1 MGSRMYPESAKVR
14 LGNEVA
20 VQQGSRALSFEELDT
35 YSTRFTSWLVGHGL
49 TQGDWVAV
57 QMPMCLELAVI
68 ECALRKAGL
77 RIAGICVFTPP
88 EEVSRIVESCA
99 ARAFIASS
107 ALCSYSAETRGFE
120 SISAFASVGARVSGY
135 AEYGELIAKESSRSS
150 TQPHVTPR
158 APAQSTA
165 DKTSKATTATNFVHP
180 RSRIALVGP
189 FNRVLPQVMQ
199 PYLDSGSPLILFDN
213 IEVPEFGHA
222 MAAKDITHVLLAADT
237 AFHLIDR
244 NAGTKVE
251 ESRVVVTDDLAAG
264 RMQDKTRH
272 VNGTGGGRDCAA
284 AEAEAEAEAALLA
297 HPAVMEACVIKVP
310 DEGKEETLKAVVA
323 LRSGGRASE
332 AELIAH
338 CLARLPY
345 NLCPGSVSF
354 VAELPKNASGNPAR
368 KLIREQYLQAYRL
381 PY

>member
-1 MGSRMYPESAKVR
+1 
-14 LGNEVA
+14 
-20 VQQGSRALSFEELDT
+20 
-35 YSTRFTSWLVGHGL
+35 
-49 TQGDWVAV
+49 
-57 QMPMCLELAVI
+57 
-68 ECALRKAGL
+68 
-77 RIAGICVFTPP
+77 
-88 EEVSRIVESCA
+88 
-99 ARAFIASS
+99 
-107 ALCSYSAETRGFE
+107 
-120 SISAFASVGARVSGY
+120 
-135 AEYGELIAKESSRSS
+135 
-150 TQPHVTPR
+150 
-158 APAQSTA
+158 
-165 DKTSKATTATNFVHP
+165 
-180 RSRIALVGP
+180 
-189 FNRVLPQVMQ
+189 LPQVMQ